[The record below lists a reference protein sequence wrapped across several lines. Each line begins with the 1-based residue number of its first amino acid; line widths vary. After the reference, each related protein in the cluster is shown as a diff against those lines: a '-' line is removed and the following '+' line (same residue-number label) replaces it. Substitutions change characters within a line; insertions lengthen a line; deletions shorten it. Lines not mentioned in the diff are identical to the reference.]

1 MGPPDANKFAGCL
14 IGQCLGDALGFIVE
28 GQPTTACRSYV
39 DDVVRTGN
47 APRLGRGRYPFG
59 QYSDDSQLARELVLS
74 IVDRGKFDA
83 VDYAGRIAA
92 LFREDRIVGRGLATQ
107 AAADRL
113 IRGVPWNEA
122 GAQPPSAGNGSAM
135 RAGPVGLFC
144 FGHSDDLVRTAHDQG
159 RITHKDRRCSA
170 GAIAIAGAV
179 ALNLQEKTPRGADFV
194 TRLSVLVE
202 PFDPILARGLQ
213 RIPQWLCQSPTA
225 AASEISKT
233 GVAPGFDDGWQGIS
247 PFVTASVL
255 WSIYSFLRSPDDY
268 MESICTAIAVGG
280 DVDTTAAMTG
290 AMSGALVGLD
300 RLPRELAQQ
309 VNDAGTWGHDE
320 LVRLAHRYHSV
331 ATWAGSTQND
341 VLD

>member
-1 MGPPDANKFAGCL
+1 MGPDANKFAGCL

-28 GQPTTACRSYV
+28 GQPTTACSSYV

-47 APRLGRGRYPFG
+47 ARQLGRGRYPFG

-92 LFREDRIVGRGLATQ
+92 IFREDRIVGRGLATQ

-113 IRGVPWNEA
+113 IRGIPWNEA
-122 GAQPPSAGNGSAM
+122 GAPPPSAGNGSAM

-179 ALNLQEKTPRGADFV
+179 ALNLQEKTPRVADFV
-194 TRLSVLVE
+194 TQLSVLVE
-202 PFDPILARGLQ
+202 PFDPILGLGLQ
-213 RIPQWLCQSPTA
+213 RIPQWLCQSPTS

-320 LVRLAHRYHSV
+320 LVQLAHRYHSV
-331 ATWAGSTQND
+331 ATGGGSTQND
-341 VLD
+341 VLA

>member
-28 GQPTTACRSYV
+28 GQSTAACSSYV

-47 APRLGRGRYPFG
+47 AQQLRRGRYPFG
-59 QYSDDSQLARELVLS
+59 QYSDDSQLARELILS

-83 VDYAGRIAA
+83 DDYAGRIAA

-107 AAADRL
+107 AAAHRL

-122 GAQPPSAGNGSAM
+122 GEPPPSAGNGSAM

-179 ALNLQEKTPRGADFV
+179 ALNLQEKTPRVGDFV
-194 TRLSVLVE
+194 TQLSVLVE
-202 PFDPILARGLQ
+202 PFDPILAMGLQ
-213 RIPQWLCQSPTA
+213 RIPQWLCQSPST
-225 AASEISKT
+225 AASEISTT
-233 GVAPGFDDGWQGIS
+233 GVAPGLDDGWQGIS

-255 WSIYSFLRSPDDY
+255 WSIYSFQRSPDDY

-300 RLPRELAQQ
+300 RLPRELAHQ
-309 VNDAGTWGHDE
+309 VNDVGTWGHDE
-320 LVRLAHRYHSV
+320 LVQLAHRYHSM
-331 ATWAGSTQND
+331 ATGAGAPRTTF
-341 VLD
+341 

>member
-14 IGQCLGDALGFIVE
+14 IGQCLGDAMGFIVE
-28 GQPTTACRSYV
+28 GKSTMACSSYV
-39 DDVVRTGN
+39 NVIVRTGN
-47 APRLGRGRYPFG
+47 TRQLGRGPYPFG
-59 QYSDDSQLARELVLS
+59 QYSDDSQLARELILS
-74 IVDRGKFDA
+74 VVDRGTFDP

-92 LFREDRIVGRGLATQ
+92 LFREDRIVGRGMATQ

-113 IRGVPWNEA
+113 IRGIPWDEA
-122 GAQPPSAGNGSAM
+122 GAPPPSAGNGSAM
-135 RAGPVGLFC
+135 RAAPVGLLC
-144 FGHSDDLVRTAHDQG
+144 FGCSNDLVRTAHDQG
-159 RITHKDRRCSA
+159 RITHQDRRCSA

-179 ALNLQEKTPRGADFV
+179 ALNLQQPPSLVVDFV
-194 TRLSVLVE
+194 TQLSVLVE
-202 PFDPILARGLQ
+202 PFDPILAIGLQ
-213 RIPQWLCQSPTA
+213 RIPQWLGQSPST
-225 AASEISKT
+225 AASEISKM

-290 AMSGALVGLD
+290 AMSGAFVGLD
-300 RLPRELAQQ
+300 RLPQELAQQ
-309 VNDAGTWGHDE
+309 VNDAGSWGHDE

-331 ATWAGSTQND
+331 ATREGAHRTT
-341 VLD
+341 L

>member
-28 GQPTTACRSYV
+28 GQSTAACSSYV
-39 DDVVRTGN
+39 DDVVRTGKARN
-47 APRLGRGRYPFG
+47 MGRGCYPFG

-74 IVDRGKFDA
+74 IIDRGKFEP

-92 LFREDRIVGRGLATQ
+92 LFRENRIVGRGLATQ

-113 IRGVPWNEA
+113 IRGIPWNQA
-122 GAQPPSAGNGSAM
+122 GAEPPSAGNGSAM

-144 FGHSDDLVRTAHDQG
+144 FGRSDDLVRTAHDQG

-179 ALNLQEKTPRGADFV
+179 ALNLQEKTPRVLDFV
-194 TRLSVLVE
+194 THLSVLAE
-202 PFDPILARGLQ
+202 PFDPILAIGLQ
-213 RIPQWLCQSPTA
+213 RIPQWLCQSPTT

-233 GVAPGFDDGWQGIS
+233 GVAPGLDDGWPGIS

-290 AMSGALVGLD
+290 AISGALVGLD

-331 ATWAGSTQND
+331 ATHEGAPRATF
-341 VLD
+341 